1 MMEKDDLVLLA
12 YLRKNARSKL
22 THISRETDMP
32 VSTIFEKL
40 KGTVGSYVRRY
51 TCLLNNNELG
61 FSSRATLIL
70 KVDKEQKHDIGLFLE
85 KHQNVNSL
93 YRINNGYDFL
103 IDVIFRQMA
112 DLEEFIEQLERKFR
126 IKHKEVYFIIDE
138 VKQEAFL
145 ADPQTA
151 LLVFEGPQANPN
163 RASLDWAPSQKRN
176 SANGGMRNRVQPD
189 LRRGKRK
196 QATA

>member
-1 MMEKDDLVLLA
+1 MMEEKDILLLA
-12 YLRKNARSKL
+12 YLRKNARAKL
-22 THISRETDMP
+22 THISKQTDIP
-32 VSTIFEKL
+32 VSTMFERIRTPLSGCIK
-40 KGTVGSYVRRY
+40 KY
-51 TCLLNNNELG
+51 TCLLNNSELG
-61 FSSRATLIL
+61 FNSRATLIL
-70 KVDKEQKHDIGLFLE
+70 KVDKEQKHDIGQFLE

-103 IDVIFRQMA
+103 IDVIFRQMI

-151 LLVFEGPQANPN
+151 LFLFDGQP
-163 RASLDWAPSQKRN
+163 RQK
-176 SANGGMRNRVQPD
+176 AAKEAKKEAK
-189 LRRGKRK
+189 GK
-196 QATA
+196 

>member
-1 MMEKDDLVLLA
+1 MLEDKDVVVLA
-12 YLRKNARSKL
+12 HLRKNARAKL
-22 THISRETDMP
+22 KEISRQTDIP
-32 VSTIFEKL
+32 VSTLFER
-40 KGTVGSYVRRY
+40 VRAPLGGYIRKY

-70 KVDKEQKHDIGLFLE
+70 KVDKEQKHDIGQFLE

-126 IKHKEVYFIIDE
+126 IKHKEVYFIIGE

-151 LLVFEGPQANPN
+151 LFLFDRQP
-163 RASLDWAPSQKRN
+163 RQK
-176 SANGGMRNRVQPD
+176 AAKEAK
-189 LRRGKRK
+189 GK
-196 QATA
+196 